1 MGKIATAVGQIKTLY
16 KENLWQGRL
25 ILATFIIMLVLVV
38 VRVSLPYTIIY
49 SATYWLDT
57 QGVTAEI
64 EDISININKGT
75 FAVIGASGT
84 KDGLA
89 VFNIS
94 KASIDWEWKPLS
106 TKTIHI
112 RSVELGDF
120 NLIAAQYSDAIEIA
134 GVVIKDTGTV
144 EDQPAQ
150 EEDTVAW
157 GASLNQI
164 DFKDLGFCFQQFN
177 TTYETASPK
186 DRYIDYCGNIDLLTW
201 QGDFSLGNADAQSAG
216 PGQQLTVDGTLQ
228 IKQLSLL
235 DNVLEGKLIDLG
247 NTYLSNIKV
256 NGVNDIKLES
266 INIGQLALLQKSGHP
281 RHNHAVELDALDIK
295 GVSISNSNTIAVNA
309 ISLSKP
315 VISMARDEKGA
326 FKHEQW
332 LKQQIPEPTEAEQKT
347 VEQTKDNA
355 AFSIKL
361 GNIQISDSEV
371 CYEQAASK
379 SGNIVQPLDYCLNL
393 GGSEWKGGIA
403 MTTPAGTQ
411 PLLLTVNGDLAL
423 SKFITTN
430 NLLQRDLL
438 AFEKLAINKI
448 ALKSL
453 DDLAFGK
460 LTLENATGLEL
471 TSTENKHSMTVASLA
486 VSAFSYRN
494 NALAIDKLTIND
506 LGLGITQNKDGS
518 LDFEKWKIET
528 AEQPSTAKAEVEQA
542 AAEPVKIKIGEFSL
556 DTTRLI
562 EFADLS
568 VTPNML
574 VGLNELH
581 FNIKQL
587 DSEKPQQKS
596 PIELSAKTTRHG
608 TVNIKGVAM
617 PFESKPSFDATG
629 KISGVDLRVA
639 SPKAE
644 QAIGHII
651 KSGQLDA
658 DLTLLSD
665 AGQLDSKIAL
675 VLHHFKLKAKSKEDA
690 AALDKTFGMPINQ
703 SLMLLKDKKDR
714 IKLDIPI
721 TGDINSPEFDPTDA
735 IVKATAKATSVTLIT
750 FFTPYGL
757 AYAGGNV
764 LFNVATAMNF
774 DPLIFE
780 PGAAKLTAAQDEQ
793 LAKLA
798 ELLVERPAV
807 HLTLCGSTNL
817 NDREKLFSETIN
829 KEKIQPPSAERLQKL
844 QQLGNERQEN
854 VKNHLVSAGKI
865 AHDRLILCEP
875 EHNDDTASISGVE
888 ISI

>member
-1 MGKIATAVGQIKTLY
+1 
-16 KENLWQGRL
+16 
-25 ILATFIIMLVLVV
+25 
-38 VRVSLPYTIIY
+38 
-49 SATYWLDT
+49 
-57 QGVTAEI
+57 
-64 EDISININKGT
+64 
-75 FAVIGASGT
+75 
-84 KDGLA
+84 
-89 VFNIS
+89 
-94 KASIDWEWKPLS
+94 
-106 TKTIHI
+106 
-112 RSVELGDF
+112 
-120 NLIAAQYSDAIEIA
+120 
-134 GVVIKDTGTV
+134 
-144 EDQPAQ
+144 
-150 EEDTVAW
+150 
-157 GASLNQI
+157 
-164 DFKDLGFCFQQFN
+164 
-177 TTYETASPK
+177 
-186 DRYIDYCGNIDLLTW
+186 
-201 QGDFSLGNADAQSAG
+201 
-216 PGQQLTVDGTLQ
+216 
-228 IKQLSLL
+228 
-235 DNVLEGKLIDLG
+235 
-247 NTYLSNIKV
+247 V

-281 RHNHAVELDALDIK
+281 RHNHAVEFDTLDITDI
-295 GVSISNSNTIAVNA
+295 SISNSNTIAVHS

-332 LKQQIPEPTEAEQKT
+332 LMQKIPEPAEAEQAT
-347 VEQTKDNA
+347 AEQTDDNA
-355 AFSIKL
+355 AFTIKL
-361 GNIQISDSEV
+361 GNIQINDSEV
-371 CYEQAASK
+371 CYEQASSK
-379 SGNIVQPLDYCLNL
+379 SGNITQALDYCLNL
-393 GGSEWKGGIA
+393 AGSEWNGDIA

-411 PLLLTVNGDLAL
+411 PLILTVNGDLTL
-423 SKFITTN
+423 SSFITTN

-438 AFEKLAINKI
+438 TFEKLAVNKI
-448 ALKSL
+448 AVKSL

-460 LTLENATGLEL
+460 LDLDNATGLEL
-471 TSTENKHSMTVASLA
+471 TSTEDKHSMTVASLD
-486 VSAFSYRN
+486 VSAFSYRD
-494 NALAIDKLTIND
+494 NALAIDKLAIND
-506 LGLGITQNKDGS
+506 LGLEITQNKDGS
-518 LDFEKWKIET
+518 LDFEQWKIET
-528 AEQPSTAKAEVEQA
+528 AEQPSTANAEVKQA

-556 DTTRLI
+556 DTTRVI

-596 PIELSAKTTRHG
+596 PIQLSAKTKRHG
-608 TVNIKGVAM
+608 TIDIKGVAM

-764 LFNVATAMNF
+764 LFNIATAMNF

-780 PGAAKLTAAQDEQ
+780 PGTSKLTAAQDEQ

-817 NDREKLFSETIN
+817 NDRGKMFSEILDP
-829 KEKIQPPSAERLQKL
+829 KKDIPPPSAERIEKL
-844 QQLGNERQEN
+844 KQLARERQQN
-854 VKNHLVSAGKI
+854 VKNHLVTVGKI

-875 EHNDDTASISGVE
+875 EHNDDAVSISGVE